1 MGTIEERINQVLD
14 EKRQLSDTL
23 FSQTAAPAKLGLSK
37 DDIFGLFDLRSP
49 KGPIRFAA

>member
-1 MGTIEERINQVLD
+1 MSITTTTVITEA
-14 EKRQLSDTL
+14 
-23 FSQTAAPAKLGLSK
+23 AAPAKLGLSK